1 MKILFAASECVPY
14 AKTGGLADVAAALPA
29 ALREKGVDARVIMP
43 RYRAIP
49 TEGLTEAIG
58 GLAVPV
64 STRTVWGK
72 VLQGATGDGVPIYFL
87 DQPQYFDRAGLY
99 VDGGKDYA
107 DNAERFIFFSRAIV
121 EFCRKSGFTPDVIHC
136 NDWFTGLVPVYLK
149 TLYAKDKA
157 VREIRTVFS
166 IHNLAY
172 QGVFW
177 HYDMH
182 LTGFPWSLFRF
193 DRLEFY
199 GKLNF
204 LKGGLV
210 FADAITTVS
219 ERYSREIRTPEFGC
233 GLDPILTQRADALTG
248 IVNGVD
254 YGVWNPASDP
264 HLADRYDADRLDAK
278 LACKR
283 DLQRLN
289 NLPESDAMLI
299 GIIGRM
305 IDQKGFDL
313 ISQGFEQLMAMGV
326 QVVLLG
332 TGEDRY
338 HEFFRDVARKHPL
351 QTGINLTFSDEL
363 AHKIEAGADVFLMP
377 SRFEPCGLNQL
388 YSLRYGTPPVVRSI
402 GGLADTVTEWN
413 PKTGEGTGFLFE
425 TYDLAAMLE
434 AIRRAHAAFGDRAQ
448 WRALQANGMRQDWS
462 WASSAGRY
470 LDVYGKILGA
480 SRS

>member
-1 MKILFAASECVPY
+1 MKVLFAASECVPY

-29 ALREKGVDARVIMP
+29 ALRERGIDARIIMP
-43 RYRAIP
+43 RYRSIP
-49 TEGLTEAIG
+49 LEGLKEVVG

-72 VLQGATGDGVPIYFL
+72 ALSGETADGVPIYFV

-99 VDGGKDYA
+99 GDGAKDYP
-107 DNAERFIFFSRAIV
+107 DNAERFVFFSRAVV
-121 EFCRKSGFTPDVIHC
+121 EFCRKSDFTPDVIHC

-149 TLYAKDKA
+149 TLYAKDK
-157 VREIRTVFS
+157 VLRDLRSVFS

-210 FADAITTVS
+210 FSDAITTVS

-233 GLDPILTQRADALTG
+233 GLDPILVQRAEALTG

-254 YGVWNPASDP
+254 YRVWDPSADP
-264 HLADRYDADRLDAK
+264 HLADRYDADSLDAK

-299 GIIGRM
+299 GIVSRM

-313 ISQGFEQLMAMGV
+313 ISESFEEILALGA

-332 TGEDRY
+332 TGEDKY
-338 HEFFRDVARKHPL
+338 HAFFREIARRHPL

-363 AHKIEAGADVFLMP
+363 AHKIEAGADLFLMP
-377 SRFEPCGLNQL
+377 SRFEPCGLNQI
-388 YSLRYGTPPVVRSI
+388 YSLRYGTPPVVRAI
-402 GGLADTVTEWN
+402 GGLADTVTEWS
-413 PKTGEGTGFLFE
+413 PETGEGTGFLFE
-425 TYDLAAMLE
+425 AYESAAMME
-434 AIRRAHAAFGDRAQ
+434 AIRRASASFADRAK
-448 WRALQANGMRQDWS
+448 WRALQRNGMRQDWS
-462 WASSAGRY
+462 WTASAGRY
-470 LDVYGKILGA
+470 LDVYGKILAAARG
-480 SRS
+480 